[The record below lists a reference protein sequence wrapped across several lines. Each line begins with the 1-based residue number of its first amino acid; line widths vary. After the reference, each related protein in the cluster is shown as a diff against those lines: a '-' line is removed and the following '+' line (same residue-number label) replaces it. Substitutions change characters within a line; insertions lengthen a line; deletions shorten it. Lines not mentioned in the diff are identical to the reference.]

1 MRYYSIILLFIFLN
15 QGCKSNDESRENQN
29 VDNQIE
35 STLGDESISE
45 IETTENETFN
55 EENLFGTWKLIAGD
69 PKLEK
74 LIDSTYLNFYD
85 NLYFNKK
92 VNGYYTPR
100 VPFAIFS
107 SQIRLYNSKMSSDLA
122 KVISI
127 SSDTLKLHLNA
138 DDALGIFARTIAEE

>member
-35 STLGDESISE
+35 STLADESISE

-100 VPFAIFS
+100 VPFKISS
-107 SQIRLYNSKMSSDLA
+107 SQIRLYNSKLSRDLA
-122 KVISI
+122 KIISI
-127 SSDTLKLHLNA
+127 SPDTLRLHLNA
-138 DDALGIFARTIAEE
+138 DNAIGIFVRTIAEE

>member
-35 STLGDESISE
+35 STLADESISE

-100 VPFAIFS
+100 VPFKISS
-107 SQIRLYNSKMSSDLA
+107 SQIRLYNSKLSRDLA
-122 KVISI
+122 KIISI
-127 SSDTLKLHLNA
+127 SPDTLRLHLNA
-138 DDALGIFARTIAEE
+138 DNAIGIFARTIAEE